1 MYHDPYKAFD
11 TVDHDILLQKL
22 EKYGVIG
29 LEHTWFFS
37 YLKNRRQLCRVNGVA
52 SNMEEIKCGVPQG
65 SCLGPLLFLIYI
77 NDLPFALK
85 NSEVT
90 MYADDTS
97 ISYSSKNIDDLN
109 ETLNSDLDSLKQWL
123 EGNKL
128 SLNVI
133 KTQAMV
139 IGSRPNIKKISDKLV
154 PTPKY
159 LGVPLDKHLVW
170 DEHTKALRS
179 KISRSLGFL
188 KYAKKL
194 LPKYTLSEMY
204 RGIVEP
210 HFRYCCSVWGG
221 CGDSRLSMLQ
231 KLQNR
236 AARIVTNS
244 SYDTPAANLIKE
256 LKWPTVHDMIKQ
268 ETATIVFK
276 SINGLAPTYLSTL
289 FTRNSAREIVNL
301 RNRETDLLTP
311 RMKTSNDQKAFSFRG
326 AKVWNELKHEVKL
339 APSLSTFKCRL
350 KCK

>member
-1 MYHDPYKAFD
+1 M
-11 TVDHDILLQKL
+11 
-22 EKYGVIG
+22 
-29 LEHTWFFS
+29 WS
-37 YLKNRRQLCRVNGVA
+37 SSR
-52 SNMEEIKCGVPQG
+52 
-65 SCLGPLLFLIYI
+65 LIYI

-97 ISYSSKNIDDLN
+97 ISYSSKNIDELN

-139 IGSRPNIKKISDKLV
+139 IGSRPNIKEVSDKLV
-154 PTPKY
+154 RTPSFAIGNSHIDVVDNAKY
-159 LGVPLDKHLVW
+159 LGVQLDKHLVW

-194 LPKYTLSEMY
+194 LPKHTLSQMY
-204 RGIVEP
+204 RGIVGP
-210 HFRYCCSVWGG
+210 HFRYCCSVWGS
-221 CGDSRLSMLQ
+221 CGESRLLMLQ

-244 SYDTPAANLIKE
+244 SYDAPAANLIKE

-268 ETATIVFK
+268 ETTTIILK
-276 SINGLAPTYLSTL
+276 SISGLAPTYLSTL
-289 FTRNSAREIVNL
+289 FTRNSTREIVNL
-301 RNRETDLLTP
+301 RNRETDLLAP
-311 RMKTSNDQKAFSFRG
+311 RMKQVM
-326 AKVWNELKHEVKL
+326 AKKL
-339 APSLSTFKCRL
+339 FVPWSKGLE
-350 KCK
+350 